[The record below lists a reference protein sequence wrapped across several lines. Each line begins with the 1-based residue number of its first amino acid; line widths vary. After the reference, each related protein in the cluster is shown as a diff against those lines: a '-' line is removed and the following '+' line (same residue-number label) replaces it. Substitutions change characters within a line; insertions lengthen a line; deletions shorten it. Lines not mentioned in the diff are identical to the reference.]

1 MKLHECTLGKL
12 IYTVDSEGEVSH
24 VGMIM
29 GITNNRQ
36 NSKGSERVGEDYAI
50 PLVKM
55 SCENTPR
62 GIHPTN
68 IKDYSKYIR
77 GY

>member
-12 IYTVDSEGEVSH
+12 VYTVDEGGEVYQ

-36 NSKGSERVGEDYAI
+36 NSNPSYRRGEDHAV

-55 SCENTPR
+55 SCAEEPR
-62 GIHPTN
+62 GIHPAN